1 MRREKIIMLTIQAAA
16 MLVISLVIILL
27 GVALSTG
34 DKNDRVQDEYQE
46 QFFDV
51 LPASSY
57 TQIDTDILDRYNEI
71 TAVYEGFDEDGT
83 PVGFV
88 IDIETSVNHESSL
101 HVLTGIT
108 YDGAQLT
115 GIKHIANEKNP
126 VQISDEEIELV
137 AEQIV
142 GQQIPVSINLDKEI
156 VDVKPETVAR
166 RLSGL
171 NDGTYFAQNHNA
183 DKSGYIDFVEIDVKD
198 GIITRVQWDAFNVD
212 RTTQN
217 RHDAAL
223 SGAYSVSG
231 ENWATQSYNLCHALI
246 DCQDPLLLAM
256 KSDGTTDI
264 IPGVTVNI
272 RTFVDLVNE
281 CIDYSRA
288 GFTKEDYYT
297 GMDAIF
303 VAIFSGTAEELGI
316 ISKDGYI
323 VYSFSDYP
331 NAFDYFEGPD
341 QVFEDRPVL
350 EEDPVNQD
358 SGINSFEDGVN
369 LGGSSMSSNS
379 IDGIPM
385 TEVRTFIGG
394 LDGEVDKTLVVLSP
408 VNVSYKFLKE
418 YLNWLA

>member
-1 MRREKIIMLTIQAAA
+1 MTRDKIIKLTIEAVS
-16 MLVISLVIILL
+16 MLIISLVFIVI
-27 GVALSTG
+27 GIAMSTG
-34 DKNDRVQDEYQE
+34 DKNERIQDEYADL
-46 QFFDV
+46 FMDV
-51 LPASSY
+51 LPAAFY
-57 TQIDTDILDRYNEI
+57 EEIDSDILERYNSI
-71 TAVYEGFDEDGT
+71 SAVYGGYDEDGS

-88 IDIETSVNHESSL
+88 IDITTDVRNGQSL

-115 GIKHIANEKNP
+115 GIKHIADEENP
-126 VQISDEEIELV
+126 VDITDEEIAMV

-142 GQQIPVSINLDKEI
+142 GQQIPVCIE
-156 VDVKPETVAR
+156 VKDEADIQPDAVAR
-166 RLSGL
+166 RLMGL
-171 NDGTYFAQNHNA
+171 NDGTYFAQAHNA
-183 DKSGYIDFVEIDVKD
+183 DNLGYIDFVEIDVRD
-198 GIITRVQWDAFNVD
+198 GIITRVQWDAFNTD

-217 RHDAAL
+217 RRDAAL

-272 RTFVDLVNE
+272 RIFVDLVTE

-288 GFTKEDYYT
+288 GFDKEDYYQ

-303 VAIFSGTAEELGI
+303 ENIFSGTAESLGI
-316 ISKDGYI
+316 INHDGYI
-323 VYSFSDYP
+323 VYSFSSYP

-341 QVFEDRPVL
+341 EVFEDRPSL
-350 EEDPVNQD
+350 EVTDNESQTSTNSLED
-358 SGINSFEDGVN
+358 GINA
-369 LGGSSMSSNS
+369 GGSSLSSNS

-385 TEVRTFIGG
+385 IEVRTIIDVPDMDSEG
-394 LDGEVDKTLVVLSP
+394 VLVVLSP